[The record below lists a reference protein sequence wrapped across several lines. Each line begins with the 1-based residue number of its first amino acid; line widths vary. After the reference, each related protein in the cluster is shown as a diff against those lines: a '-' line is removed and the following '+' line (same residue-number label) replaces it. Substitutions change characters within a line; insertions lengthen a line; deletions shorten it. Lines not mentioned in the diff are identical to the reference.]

1 MGLLGKIYN
10 DGEIIVRQGETGDC
24 MFVIQS
30 GRVEVFREE
39 NNNEVRLA
47 ILQDNDFFGEMALV
61 EREKRSAT
69 VRSMGESQI
78 LTIDQK
84 VFLRQVNEDPSFAFR
99 VLKKMSQ
106 RIRELSAEITNMKAE
121 YKKKEAK

>member
-10 DGEIIVRQGETGDC
+10 DGDIIVRQGETGNC

-30 GRVEVFREE
+30 GKVEVFREE

-47 ILQDNDFFGEMALV
+47 ILEDNDFFGEMALV

-69 VRSMGESQI
+69 VRSMGKSQI

-106 RIRELSAEITNMKAE
+106 RIRELSAEIVNIKAE
-121 YKKKEAK
+121 HNKKILK

>member
-10 DGEIIVRQGETGDC
+10 DGEIIVRQGETGNC

-30 GRVEVFREE
+30 GKVEVLREE

-47 ILQDNDFFGEMALV
+47 ILEDNDFFGEMALV

-69 VRSMGESQI
+69 VRSMGKSQI

-121 YKKKEAK
+121 YNKKAAK